1 MDVNNGAKDI
11 LCIFYREDQADSTIP
26 HWDSEPAAVVETQT
40 VETQTVETQT
50 VETVM
55 NTSYLR
61 QPNERGEV

>member
-40 VETQTVETQT
+40 VETQTVET
-50 VETVM
+50 VM